1 MASET
6 HTAPEKHALEPAER
20 LAEILFGLIMVL
32 TFTGSIS
39 VATADRAEV
48 KAVLIGAI
56 GCNVA
61 WGLIDA
67 IMFLM
72 ASLHAQ
78 GADIQTLRSVR
89 EAPTEQHA
97 HAVIRRALPRVVS
110 DELHPEF
117 LERIRRRIAAMPEA
131 TSRPRLTAHDL
142 RGALAV
148 ALVVIGSTFPVI
160 VPFIFMDDLPTA
172 MRVSNAIAVGMLA
185 LIGYAYGRASGLS
198 AWLTSAT
205 MVILGVVLVA
215 ITIALGG

>member
-1 MASET
+1 MTERR
-6 HTAPEKHALEPAER
+6 ALEPAER

-56 GCNVA
+56 GCNIA

-72 ASLHAQ
+72 ASLRVR
-78 GADIQTLRSVR
+78 GADIQTLRAVR
-89 EAPTEQHA
+89 EAQSAHHA

-117 LERIRRRIAAMPEA
+117 LERLRRRINAMPEA
-131 TSRPRLTAHDL
+131 GARPRLTAHDL
-142 RGALAV
+142 RGAVAV
-148 ALVVIGSTFPVI
+148 CLVVIASTFPVI
-160 VPFIFMDDLPTA
+160 VPFIFMNDLQLA
-172 MRVSNAIAVGMLA
+172 MRVSNAIAVAMLA
-185 LIGYAYGRASGLS
+185 LIGFAYGRATGLS

-205 MVILGVVLVA
+205 MVILGLVLVA